1 MEEEEEERG
10 SGLVRWPS
18 HVAFLLGGEV
28 DSVSCNRNCDGL
40 FTVGGARLVTVT
52 NRRRPGFAAEPG
64 IGTSAKLGRR
74 DACDV

>member
-1 MEEEEEERG
+1 MEEEEERG

-18 HVAFLLGGEV
+18 CVAFLLGGEV
-28 DSVSCNRNCDGL
+28 DSVSCNRNCNRL

-52 NRRRPGFAAEPG
+52 NGRRPGFSAEPG
-64 IGTSAKLGRR
+64 VGTSAALGRR